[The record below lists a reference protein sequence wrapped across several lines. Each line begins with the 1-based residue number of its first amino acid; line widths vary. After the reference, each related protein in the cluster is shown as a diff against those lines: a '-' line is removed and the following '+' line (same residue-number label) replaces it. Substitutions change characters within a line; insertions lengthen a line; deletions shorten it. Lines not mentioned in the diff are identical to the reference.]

1 MKFLLKFLS
10 LYETYEFLAY
20 TNDFTKFLQCSFH
33 DNYFNT
39 IHTELF
45 LKPEFLVEEN
55 IKNKISKSNEAELLL
70 QLRYIIRDK
79 DFQPR

>member
-10 LYETYEFLAY
+10 LYETYEFLEANAY

-45 LKPEFLVEEN
+45 LKPEFLDEEN
-55 IKNKISKSNEAELLL
+55 IKKQRSRITITIKIHYKG
-70 QLRYIIRDK
+70 
-79 DFQPR
+79 